1 MSKAAPS
8 AISTRYW
15 FAVIGFAAF
24 CCSPVINNSAELLIT
39 PRENRRHAALRKDT
53 LRGNQC
59 LKRRTPLWRGV
70 SGGQRHAALCPDRTH
85 SMPVSAYGQPTSR
98 LRLPCRPR
106 DWSVS
111 LRRRVRVREI
121 SETCYSFPPARA
133 LLVGGGKDGACDA
146 GVASPGRLPFSLRHC
161 RQAKTPAAR
170 SAASAVR
177 H

>member
-8 AISTRYW
+8 AISTRFW

-24 CCSPVINNSAELLIT
+24 CFSPVINNSAELLIT
-39 PRENRRHAALRKDT
+39 PRENRRHAALCKDT

-70 SGGQRHAALCPDRTH
+70 SEGSDTPLYAQ
-85 SMPVSAYGQPTSR
+85 SAPISCRFRPTASQPR
-98 LRLPCRPR
+98 DCGLPCRPR
-106 DWSVS
+106 GRSVS
-111 LRRRVRVREI
+111 RRRRVRVREI
-121 SETCYSFPPARA
+121 SGTFHSFPPARA